1 MSVVI
6 AKPIIK
12 AEVKK
17 ATSKDKSTAKKEK

>member
-6 AKPIIK
+6 AKPIKK

-17 ATSKDKSTAKKEK
+17 ATSKDKTTPKKEK

>member
-6 AKPIIK
+6 AKTIKK

-17 ATSKDKSTAKKEK
+17 ATSKDKTTPKKEK